1 MNKEV
6 EEYIGQIKDLKEKDR
21 KLKNKL
27 KSLIKSYE
35 ERLKELEKEERKKY
49 DIYNIPVSIII
60 QINLIQEF
68 IKKLKS
74 I

>member
-6 EEYIGQIKDLKEKDR
+6 EEYIGQIKDLKEKNR

-49 DIYNIPVSIII
+49 DIYNIPVGIIV

>member
-6 EEYIGQIKDLKEKDR
+6 EEYIGQIKDLKEKNR